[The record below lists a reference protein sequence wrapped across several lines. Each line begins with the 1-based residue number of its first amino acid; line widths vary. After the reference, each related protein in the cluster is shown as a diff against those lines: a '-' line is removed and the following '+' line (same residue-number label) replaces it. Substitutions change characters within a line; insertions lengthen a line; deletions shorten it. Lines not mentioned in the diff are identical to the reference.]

1 MVYVHGHAACVQ
13 QGCPMFGANQAECC
27 DGETASQSV
36 AATADVA
43 ALPHAIQIEAPH
55 APDSVAALREAMDA
69 DPALSGLLTEARAR
83 LDQDDPGHDL
93 EHALRVALWTLRL
106 GEGALSVRHVV
117 AAALF
122 HDLVNLPKNHPER
135 HLASTQSADVA
146 RPLLA
151 AAGFTPDEIT
161 LVADAI
167 RDHSFSRGVT
177 PVTLLGRALQDAD
190 RLEALGVLGLFRT
203 ISTGTRMGARYFHAQ
218 DPWAKRRALDD
229 QAFSVDHFTTK
240 LLKLASTLCTA
251 RGREEASRRAER
263 MRQMLVDLG
272 EELGEAYAPHESLR

>member
-1 MVYVHGHAACVQ
+1 
-13 QGCPMFGANQAECC
+13 MFGANQAECC
-27 DGETASQSV
+27 DGETAAQSV

-43 ALPHAIQIEAPH
+43 ALPHAVTFEAP
-55 APDSVAALREAMDA
+55 AMPDSVAALREAIET
-69 DPALSGLLTEARAR
+69 DPALAALLVSARAR
-83 LDQDDPGHDL
+83 LDQGDPGHDL

-135 HLASTQSADVA
+135 HLASTLSAEAA

-151 AAGFTPDEIT
+151 AQGFDAHEIT
-161 LVADAI
+161 LVTDAI
-167 RDHSFSRGVT
+167 RDHSFSRGAT
-177 PVTLLGRALQDAD
+177 PETLLGRALQDAD

-203 ISTGTRMGARYFHAQ
+203 LSTGTRMGARYFDSH

-229 QAFSVDHFTTK
+229 HAFSVDHFTTK
-240 LLKLASTLCTA
+240 LLRLASTLCTA
-251 RGREEASRRAER
+251 RGREEASRRAAR